1 MFNNEQQMV
10 LACKEVPSMIFKI
23 ISKGYFEVVEKL
35 IEDNTID
42 VNLTDTVGNDVVTRL
57 LKARQYDL
65 VIQLMKKKNWDV
77 NHQNLD
83 GNTFGHILAQDDS
96 FMAISV
102 VEQLK
107 KKMNFLPNIKNNK
120 GETIIDIALSNNYLS
135 TAFKILEDKRFN
147 SISIISFKTL
157 FNVCIKNK
165 KYGKYSKISNLEIIV
180 DSLEKKELDSDLTD
194 LILHLHKNMDTIKR
208 DILNNNFRLVDSLI
222 SSY

>member
-1 MFNNEQQMV
+1 MFSNEQQMV
-10 LACKEVPSMIFKI
+10 LACKEVPSIIFKI
-23 ISKGYFEVVEKL
+23 ISKGYFEVVERL
-35 IEDNTID
+35 IEENAID
-42 VNLTDTVGNDVVTRL
+42 VNVVDTVGNDVVSRL

-65 VIQLMKKKNWDV
+65 VIQLMKKKNWNV

-107 KKMNFLPNIKNNK
+107 KKHNFLPNIKNNK

-147 SISIISFKTL
+147 SINIISFKSL
-157 FNVCIKNK
+157 FNACIKNK

-180 DSLEKKELDSDLTD
+180 DSLEKKELDSDMTD
-194 LILHLHKNMDTIKR
+194 LVSRIQKNMDIIKN